1 MVATTT
7 IDWKKFSRS
16 NNRSIDPYARVVAT
30 QSRLIWIE
38 IIAFPL
44 VPSRLHQ
51 REPRVVI
58 KKRRERKREE
68 NKERKEKK
76 NFSSRYT
83 DHVARSSVFPAE
95 LCALLPPSHSLP
107 PSLSLP
113 SPNASHLLPALYIAV
128 YYSGFEGGSF
138 TIA

>member
-7 IDWKKFSRS
+7 TEWKKFSRS

-30 QSRLIWIE
+30 QSRLIWTE

-58 KKRRERKREE
+58 KKKRERKREE

-95 LCALLPPSHSLP
+95 LCALLPPSHSLHL
-107 PSLSLP
+107 SLSLP
-113 SPNASHLLPALYIAV
+113 LPPTRRIYCQRYISRFIIAASKVAALR
-128 YYSGFEGGSF
+128 
-138 TIA
+138 